1 LHPALNSITARFF
14 IHGAKQRLPL
24 REASVVVQKRCF
36 KNAVKVADPQEKREE
51 NIFPACRRCLSIRG
65 IDGYGAKL
73 VSSRSRQEAIDIE
86 AKKRAKFGRISTVSA
101 IRAAIES
108 FESRLELRCICRGP
122 ETLRYRRQSLPA
134 GDARAA
140 LHPLVR
146 ARSMDPRARQRQQI
160 YGINYRSTRVLHR
173 ALPRRQEARL
183 NIVYS

>member
-1 LHPALNSITARFF
+1 MQSTDYRCVRHRWWCKNGVSET
-14 IHGAKQRLPL
+14 PL
-24 REASVVVQKRCF
+24 KWRTRSRG
-36 KNAVKVADPQEKREE
+36 E
-51 NIFPACRRCLSIRG
+51 NIRPACRRCLSLGG
-65 IDGYGAKL
+65 IDGCRVKL
-73 VSSRSRQEAIDIE
+73 AFSRSRQEAIDIE

-108 FESRLELRCICRGP
+108 FRRSKNDLGLRCIYRDP
-122 ETLRYRRQSLPA
+122 EALRYRRQSLPA

-146 ARSMDPRARQRQQI
+146 GCPPVSARSMDPRARQRQQI

-183 NIVYS
+183 NVVYS